1 METLKIIRNDEYL
14 KPYAEVITDRYLY
27 AVNKEKNLIQGLK
40 NLSEF
45 ASGHLYF
52 GLHKLPQ
59 GWVIREW
66 APNATAIYLKG
77 TFNDWQK
84 LETFRFVNIG
94 NGVWELNLPGNALQH
109 GDLYKLQ
116 MEWEGGCGERVPA
129 WARRVVQD
137 DVTKIF
143 SAQVWAPDKPYQFKI
158 DLQAV
163 QY

>member
-84 LETFRFVNIG
+84 LETFRFANIG
-94 NGVWELNLPGNALQH
+94 NMETCTSCRWNGKADVANVFRH
-109 GDLYKLQ
+109 GL
-116 MEWEGGCGERVPA
+116 VA
-129 WARRVVQD
+129 WC
-137 DVTKIF
+137 KMM
-143 SAQVWAPDKPYQFKI
+143 
-158 DLQAV
+158 
-163 QY
+163 